1 MYRFVPIKCGSKMD
15 ETMKISDETKRE
27 YIDRLNIVGGFID
40 ELLLHHPMSSYNID
54 FKERVEE
61 AAEILWEVYTTAQ
74 DKYKNKTL

>member
-1 MYRFVPIKCGSKMD
+1 MVL
-15 ETMKISDETKRE
+15 SDETKRE
-27 YIDRLNIVGGFID
+27 YIDRLNIVGGLID
-40 ELLLHHPMSSYNID
+40 ELLLHHPMSSYNFD